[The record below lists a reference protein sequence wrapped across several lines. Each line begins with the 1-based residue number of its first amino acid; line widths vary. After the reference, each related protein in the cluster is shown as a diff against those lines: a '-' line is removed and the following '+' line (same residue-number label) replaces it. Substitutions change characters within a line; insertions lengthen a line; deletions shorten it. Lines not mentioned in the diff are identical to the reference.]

1 MIMNT
6 TLRASF
12 PAIFVL
18 IWSTGFIVAR
28 YGMPYAEPMTFLTLR
43 YLGVIALMLP
53 LVWVMKAP
61 WPHRGLAW
69 KIALAGVLMQ
79 AGYLGG
85 VWAAV
90 KDGMTA
96 GLAAL
101 IVGLQPIMTACLAG
115 LVQERLDA
123 RQWLGLALGLLGVAL
138 VVWAKIDLIGLTP
151 LSLGFAVLALVSIT
165 AGTLYQK
172 RACPHFDLR
181 TGSIIQFAASAAVSL
196 PFVFLFETREIVWHP
211 HMVGA
216 LLWSIFAISLGA
228 ISLLFVLIREGAATQ
243 VTGLLY
249 LTPPTTAVM
258 AWLLFDEPI
267 TALTVLGMGATAV
280 GVWLVMRS
288 PAPGPSDPSGP
299 ARTRQVSPESQ

>member
-1 MIMNT
+1 MHP

-12 PAIFVL
+12 PLVFVL

-28 YGMPYAEPMTFLTLR
+28 YGMPYAEPMTFLTIR
-43 YLGVIALMLP
+43 YLGVIALLLP
-53 LVWVMKAP
+53 MIWLMKAP
-61 WPHRGLAW
+61 WPDQSLAW
-69 KIALAGVLMQ
+69 KIALAGILMQ

-115 LVQERLDA
+115 FVQERLTL
-123 RQWLGLALGLLGVAL
+123 RQWMGLGLGLAGVAL
-138 VVWAKIDLIGLTP
+138 VVWAKIDLVGLTAVSIGLVV
-151 LSLGFAVLALVSIT
+151 FALISIT

-181 TGSIIQFAASAAVSL
+181 TGSLIQFAASAAVSL
-196 PFVFLFETREIVWHP
+196 PFALAFETGEITWHP
-211 HMVGA
+211 ELIGA
-216 LLWSIFAISLGA
+216 LLWSVLAISIGA

-249 LTPPTTAVM
+249 LTPPTTALM
-258 AWLLFDEPI
+258 AWVLFDEPI
-267 TALTVLGMGATAV
+267 TLWTITGMAATAI
-280 GVWLVMRS
+280 GVWMVMRGNS
-288 PAPGPSDPSGP
+288 AAKKSK
-299 ARTRQVSPESQ
+299 PELP